1 MRKFL
6 IVFFILL
13 LLISVHAK
21 VVIFLYHRFDDTRYP
36 TTSTSLQELQE
47 HIQIVK
53 QLNLP
58 IWTLQDLE
66 SYING
71 KKDLEGQT
79 AVLFTVDDGY
89 RSVYEKALPV
99 FKKHNVPFSV
109 FMCIGS
115 VGFKDYLDWNM
126 IADMMSQGVEFG
138 HHSFSH
144 KDFTSFDSD
153 QKSEALEEF
162 RQDLIRGREVF
173 YAHTGQVLKYYA
185 YPYGHYSHEMGEILS
200 QEGFTIAFSQDPGP
214 FRREYNR
221 YTVPREPLLQDWAG
235 ENHVKYILWRKPLLV
250 QEPAYT
256 FEDSLVVNARII
268 EPKDIQK
275 AVIYIT
281 EKGVLNCELK
291 DSYVI
296 SEPIDLRNAS
306 NRLMIS
312 VKDTDGIEYV
322 KYWFIGGG

>member
-6 IVFFILL
+6 IVFLIVL

-36 TTSTSLQELQE
+36 TTSTSLQELEE

-58 IWTLQDLE
+58 IWTLRDLE

-71 KKDLEGQT
+71 EKDLEGQT

-89 RSVYEKALPV
+89 RSVYEKALPI

-115 VGFKDYLDWNM
+115 VGFEDYLDWNT
-126 IADMMSQGVEFG
+126 IVDMLSQGVEFG

-144 KDFTSFDSD
+144 KDFTSFASD

-162 RQDLIRGREVF
+162 RQDLVRGNEVF

-185 YPYGHYSHEMGEILS
+185 YPYGHYSHEMSEILS

-221 YTVPREPLLQDWAG
+221 YAVPREPLLQDWAG
-235 ENHVKYILWRKPLLV
+235 ENHVKYILWREPLLV

-275 AVIYIT
+275 AVIYVS
-281 EKGVLNCELK
+281 EKGVLNCEVK

-296 SEPIDLRNAS
+296 SDPIDLRNAS

-312 VKDTDGIEYV
+312 VRDTNGIEYV
-322 KYWFIGGG
+322 KYWFIEGG